1 MLNTQHLITFKALVE
16 TGSFTKTAKLLGL
29 TQPAV
34 TQHIQKLER
43 CLGEPLLVRHGRIT
57 DMTPAGEVLWQH
69 IRELELCYEHFIDSW
84 EAYLAARSAKVL
96 DTVLPERQEHS

>member
-1 MLNTQHLITFKALVE
+1 MLNTQHLITFKALVK

-43 CLGEPLLVRHGRIT
+43 CLGEPLLIRYGRT
-57 DMTPAGEVLWQH
+57 TEMTPAGKVLLQH
-69 IRELELCYEHFIDSW
+69 IKELELCYEHFIDSW
-84 EAYLAARSAKVL
+84 QNHLTVKLSNDTAVEA
-96 DTVLPERQEHS
+96 

>member
-34 TQHIQKLER
+34 SQHIQKLER
-43 CLGEPLLVRHGRIT
+43 DLGEPLLIRHGRIT
-57 DMTPAGEVLWQH
+57 DMTPAGEVLLQH
-69 IRELELCYEHFIDSW
+69 IKELEACYDGFILSW
-84 EAYLAARSAKVL
+84 QNYLTSKSTDVFQASKSA
-96 DTVLPERQEHS
+96 